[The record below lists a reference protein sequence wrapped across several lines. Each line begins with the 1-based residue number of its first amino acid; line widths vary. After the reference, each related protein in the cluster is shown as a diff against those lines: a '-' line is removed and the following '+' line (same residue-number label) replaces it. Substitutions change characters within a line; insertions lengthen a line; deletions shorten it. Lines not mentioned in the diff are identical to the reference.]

1 MKTVFTLKD
10 LVKYTIFIGVVYAL
24 FKLIPSQPFSQ
35 RDLILIVAVIGIG
48 FVFID
53 CYSSKE
59 GFADVANVAEANSI
73 KSDTDVK
80 MENVNNVNNII
91 KEEDAEA
98 EEEADVE
105 AEEGDDEEGGDEE
118 GGDEEGVEAETEEG
132 GDEEDEEEPSQTNDL
147 LKYNTLVEKSRMRA
161 DKKVANIL
169 SSNNEKKRFQGGN
182 VLPSNTDKPAAG
194 CGVEMEK
201 LKRQVSQHIN
211 QLEEKIKVLENQ
223 PVDENME
230 KYKNFLMKDLKE
242 VGVMDEMDIQNL
254 NAKIENKVMSMTEA
268 IEKLEKLK
276 LSAKPKMRKG
286 KAKNEYDYSELP
298 KDFYSPLGDP
308 ELSKWDTAFHMLN
321 TTKWQVPMPRPP
333 VCINTSPCK
342 VCPTADQGGYPLK
355 LTDWDSSRKVMNMTV
370 NKQWA
375 NDQMDFNTANELNI
389 ASKINE
395 EQEQEEVEAEG
406 DFNNIHPPVKKGGF
420 VDAASSMSQPQM
432 NQQMPV
438 MQPPA
443 NLAMPPMAPIPQV
456 QSFRNVAKPTN
467 KKKRVSKF

>member
-59 GFADVANVAEANSI
+59 GFADVSTPAVANSI
-73 KSDTDVK
+73 KSDTDIK
-80 MENVNNVNNII
+80 MESNKNVNTVI
-91 KEEDAEA
+91 KQEIEEQEADQEEEEEDVEQEDEEDVEQEDV
-98 EEEADVE
+98 EEEQ
-105 AEEGDDEEGGDEE
+105 DED
-118 GGDEEGVEAETEEG
+118 
-132 GDEEDEEEPSQTNDL
+132 EDEEEEEPNQNNDL
-147 LKYNTLVEKSRMRA
+147 LKYNALVEKSNMKA
-161 DKKVANIL
+161 NSKVANIL
-169 SSNNEKKRFQGGN
+169 SSNNEKRRFQGGN
-182 VLPSNTDKPAAG
+182 VMPSNTDKPTAG

-201 LKRQVSQHIN
+201 LKRQVSQHIS

-223 PVDENME
+223 PVDETMD

-242 VGVMDEMDIQNL
+242 AGVMDDMDVQNM
-254 NAKIENKVMSMTEA
+254 NAKVDNNVMSMTEA

-286 KAKNEYDYSELP
+286 KSKSEYDYSELP

-355 LTDWDSSRKVMNMTV
+355 LTDWDSSRKVMNLTV

-375 NDQMDFNTANELNI
+375 NDQMDVNAANELNVP
-389 ASKINE
+389 SKNKQDEEDVVEE
-395 EQEQEEVEAEG
+395 EQG
-406 DFNNIHPPVKKGGF
+406 DFSNIHPPVKSGGF
-420 VDAASSMSQPQM
+420 VDAPSVA
-432 NQQMPV
+432 PV
-438 MQPPA
+438 MQPPS
-443 NLAMPPMAPIPQV
+443 NLMAPMPKMAPIPQV
-456 QSFRNVAKPTN
+456 QSFRNVAKTTN
-467 KKKRVSKF
+467 KKKRVNKF

>member
-59 GFADVANVAEANSI
+59 GFADVTNEAPINSI

-80 MENVNNVNNII
+80 MENVTKVNTVV
-91 KEEDAEA
+91 KQEEEQEGEEEEQEGEGEGEEEDEQEGEGEQ
-98 EEEADVE
+98 EEQEG
-105 AEEGDDEEGGDEE
+105 EEDDEE
-118 GGDEEGVEAETEEG
+118 
-132 GDEEDEEEPSQTNDL
+132 EEPTRTNDL
-147 LKYNTLVEKSRMRA
+147 LRYNALVEKSRMRA
-161 DKKVANIL
+161 DKKIANIL
-169 SSNNEKKRFQGGN
+169 TSNNEKRRFQGGN

-194 CGVEMEK
+194 CGVEIEK

-211 QLEEKIKVLENQ
+211 QLEDKIKVLENQ
-223 PVDENME
+223 PVDETME

-242 VGVMDEMDIQNL
+242 AGVMDDMDVQNM
-254 NAKIENKVMSMTEA
+254 NAKIDNKVMSMTEA

-286 KAKNEYDYSELP
+286 KAKNEYEYSELP
-298 KDFYSPLGDP
+298 NDFYTPLGDP

-342 VCPTADQGGYPLK
+342 VCPTTDNGGYPLK

-375 NDQMDFNTANELNI
+375 NDQMDVNTANELNI
-389 ASKINE
+389 SSKINE
-395 EQEQEEVEAEG
+395 EQYEDVEAEEEG

-420 VDAASSMSQPQM
+420 VDAASSMPQPQM

-443 NLAMPPMAPIPQV
+443 NLAMPSMAPIPQV
-456 QSFRNVAKPTN
+456 QSFRNVARPMN
-467 KKKRVSKF
+467 KKKRASKF

>member
-59 GFADVANVAEANSI
+59 GFADVANVNSVQA
-73 KSDTDVK
+73 DTDVK
-80 MENVNNVNNII
+80 MQSNTNVNTVI
-91 KEEDAEA
+91 KQEIEAEEDEEEDVGAEAEAEAEDDEEEPEEEQDAEA
-98 EEEADVE
+98 EE
-105 AEEGDDEEGGDEE
+105 AED
-118 GGDEEGVEAETEEG
+118 
-132 GDEEDEEEPSQTNDL
+132 EDEEEGEQTNEL
-147 LKYNTLVEKSRMRA
+147 LKYNALVEKSRMKA
-161 DKKVANIL
+161 DKKVKDVL
-169 SSNNEKKRFQGGN
+169 SSDNLRKRFQGGS
-182 VLPSNTDKPAAG
+182 VMPSNTDKPAAG

-211 QLEEKIKVLENQ
+211 QLEDKIKVLENQ
-223 PVDENME
+223 PVDETME

-242 VGVMDEMDIQNL
+242 AGVMDDMDVQNM
-254 NAKIENKVMSMTEA
+254 NAKVENKVMSMTEA

-286 KAKNEYDYSELP
+286 KSKSEYDYSELP
-298 KDFYSPLGDP
+298 QDFYSPLGDP

-355 LTDWDSSRKVMNMTV
+355 LTDWDSSRKVMNLTV

-375 NDQMDFNTANELNI
+375 NDQMDVNTANELNVTPKNDE
-389 ASKINE
+389 AEEDVNE
-395 EQEQEEVEAEG
+395 EQETE
-406 DFNNIHPPVKKGGF
+406 FNNIHPPVKKGGF
-420 VDAASSMSQPQM
+420 VEAPSVSSSM
-432 NQQMPV
+432 NNMPAI
-438 MQPPA
+438 MQAPS
-443 NLAMPPMAPIPQV
+443 NLMAPMPPTPQV
-456 QSFRNVAKPTN
+456 QSFKNVAKPNN
-467 KKKRVSKF
+467 KKKRTNKF

>member
-24 FKLIPSQPFSQ
+24 FKLIPSQQFSQ

-59 GFADVANVAEANSI
+59 GFADVTNQAPINSI

-80 MENVNNVNNII
+80 MENVTKVNSVI
-91 KEEDAEA
+91 KQEEDDEDEEGEEDAEA
-98 EEEADVE
+98 EQEDEQEAD
-105 AEEGDDEEGGDEE
+105 EEQEDEEQED
-118 GGDEEGVEAETEEG
+118 
-132 GDEEDEEEPSQTNDL
+132 DEEEPKQTNDL
-147 LKYNTLVEKSRMRA
+147 LRYNALVEKSRMKA
-161 DKKVANIL
+161 DKKIANIL
-169 SSNNEKKRFQGGN
+169 SSNNEKRRFQGGN

-194 CGVEMEK
+194 CGVEIEK

-211 QLEEKIKVLENQ
+211 QLEDKIKVLENQ
-223 PVDENME
+223 PVDETME

-242 VGVMDEMDIQNL
+242 AGVMDEMDVQNM
-254 NAKIENKVMSMTEA
+254 NAKVENKVMSMTEA

-298 KDFYSPLGDP
+298 NDFYTPLGDP

-355 LTDWDSSRKVMNMTV
+355 LTDWDASRKVMNMTV

-375 NDQMDFNTANELNI
+375 NDQMDVNTANELNVS
-389 ASKINE
+389 SKINE
-395 EQEQEEVEAEG
+395 EQEEVEAEEEG
-406 DFNNIHPPVKKGGF
+406 EFNNIHPPVQKGGF
-420 VDAASSMSQPQM
+420 VDTASSIPQPQM

-456 QSFRNVAKPTN
+456 QSFRKVAKPMN
-467 KKKRVSKF
+467 KKKVSKF